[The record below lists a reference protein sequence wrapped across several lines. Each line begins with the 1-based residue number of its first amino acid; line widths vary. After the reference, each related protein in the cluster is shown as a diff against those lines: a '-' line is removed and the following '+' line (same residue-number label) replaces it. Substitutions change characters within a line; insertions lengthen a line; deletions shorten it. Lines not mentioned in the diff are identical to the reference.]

1 MTPTGFFFYEAT
13 HRSGRIDYFV
23 ARSVSDLF
31 DRKSNV
37 IDQYRS
43 IRVSAPVCFEH
54 IEVIDQFLKTQSY
67 GQS

>member
-1 MTPTGFFFYEAT
+1 MTPTGFYFYEAK

-31 DRKSNV
+31 ERKSNV

-54 IEVIDQFLKTQSY
+54 IEAIDQFLKSE
-67 GQS
+67 S